1 MSTTP
6 TPAPATPVSVS
17 LVGGT
22 LNDILLILGS
32 ALSVLSAIPVTAP
45 AAAISSVVLQII
57 TAAVTRI
64 ESQTGKPIDL
74 TQIPVETPLP

>member
-6 TPAPATPVSVS
+6 APVTPPVAVS
-17 LVGGT
+17 LTGGT
-22 LNDILLILGS
+22 LNDILLILSS
-32 ALSVLSAIPVTAP
+32 ALSVLSAIPVTA
-45 AAAISSVVLQII
+45 AGAGIATVVMGII

-74 TQIPVETPLP
+74 TQIPIETPLP